1 MGDCDHWW
9 IGGFDTCMDGVS
21 GGVLGC
27 FVCGD
32 AFGGVFVIFEI
43 QTSLGEFISG
53 GDGRIDVSIR
63 GNCFG
68 DSPGHGVSGAIWIVI
83 SFCQGGGE
91 GPGGSGGRRLDG
103 TEYHRGA
110 IWDSFSAIVDLH
122 GVGIVDNR
130 YHNSVCDGDIRD
142 NIFIGGVVRSG
153 LFVGGDDVEAVD
165 NGGSTIASAGEYWI
179 EGGDG
184 DWIGVD
190 SVGMISRILQ
200 FAYTRDCISVS
211 ITTTETAIGT
221 GWISGA
227 CGSESTGGGWFGG

>member
-9 IGGFDTCMDGVS
+9 IGRFDTGMDGFS

-32 AFGGVFVIFEI
+32 TVGGVFVIFEI
-43 QTSLGEFISG
+43 HASLGEFISG
-53 GDGRIDVSIR
+53 GDGRVDVSIR

-91 GPGGSGGRRLDG
+91 GFGRPAGGCFNGAQHHRCAVWGGV
-103 TEYHRGA
+103 
-110 IWDSFSAIVDLH
+110 SAIIGVL
-122 GVGIVDNR
+122 GVGIVDCR
-130 YHNSVCDGDIRD
+130 YYNSVCDGDIRD
-142 NIFIGGVVRSG
+142 GVFPGGAVRG
-153 LFVGGDDVEAVD
+153 GWVVGGDDVEVVD
-165 NGGSTIASAGEYWI
+165 IGGYTVTSSGEYWI

-184 DWIGVD
+184 DRIGSD
-190 SVGMISRILQ
+190 SFGMISRISQ
-200 FAYTRDCISVS
+200 FAFTRDCISVS